1 MERMPQR
8 AVALVYAVC
17 LSMTACYGGLATF
30 DDDGKASAGGSG
42 SGESEGESEGD
53 PSAEEPACEAVL
65 PRSITRVPDRHV
77 ANTVATLLSIAR
89 PDFTTSPADPERFVP
104 DQPSAVTGGVAV
116 KFQAMAEEAAA
127 AVTAPGMPLVACEPG
142 QEPACADERIDALAS
157 RAFRRAATP
166 EERAGLHAVYDDGVA
181 LGGDHAAGI
190 RLVIEAVLQAPSFIY
205 EIEAPG
211 PDAAGDGDD
220 YLLTPEQ
227 HAARV
232 AFFLTDTIP
241 DEELWQAARDG
252 HFETPEEIEAQLDR
266 MLASA
271 EGAQHLR
278 TTFGRF
284 FDLHRVSEL
293 SKDGVDPALFEAMRA
308 ESEGL
313 IDDVLARPGG
323 TLADLL
329 LSREAHVDAALAELY
344 GVAAPDSAGGV
355 VTLPA
360 DQRAGILT
368 RVGLMALE
376 STADESSVIHRG
388 LLVSRNLL
396 CFAPPPPSAE
406 NVAEGE
412 EINAMYETERER
424 MMARKDNAECATCHG
439 FFDPLGVTFEHYDR
453 VGRYR
458 TEIETSAGPV
468 PVDAS
473 WDIQILDIDA
483 EVTNAVELSEQLAGS
498 SVVHECV
505 TQQVAAYALGRSL
518 DAAGRCA
525 VTSLAEDFEASGGE
539 LEGLIR
545 AIAAWPGLR
554 ARKGGTP

>member
-1 MERMPQR
+1 MHRMPHR
-8 AVALVYAVC
+8 AAALALALA
-17 LSMTACYGGLATF
+17 LSLSLAACYGGVAGF
-30 DDDGKASAGGSG
+30 DGNVEGSTGGSG
-42 SGESEGESEGD
+42 GEESGSDS
-53 PSAEEPACEAVL
+53 PAEPACEPVV
-65 PRSITRVPDRHV
+65 PRSVARLPDRHV
-77 ANTVATLLSIAR
+77 ANAVATLLSIPR
-89 PDFTTSPADPERFVP
+89 PDFSTSPSDLERFVP
-104 DQPSAVTGGVAV
+104 DQLSAVTGAVAV
-116 KFQAMAEEAAA
+116 KLQAMAEAAA
-127 AVTAPGMPLVACEPG
+127 AAATAPGRPLVACEPG
-142 QEPACADERIDALAS
+142 LESACADERIDELAS

-166 EERAGLHAVYDDGVA
+166 EERAGLRVVYDEGVA

-211 PDAAGDGDD
+211 LDGDD
-220 YLLTPEQ
+220 GDEYLLTPEQ

-232 AFFLTDTIP
+232 AFLLTDTIP
-241 DEELWQAARDG
+241 DEELWRAARDG
-252 HFETPEEIEAQLDR
+252 YFETPEEIDAQIDR
-266 MLASA
+266 MLATP
-271 EGAQHLR
+271 EGAQQLR

-293 SKDGVDPALFEAMRA
+293 SKDGVEPALFEAMRA

-313 IDDVLARPGG
+313 IDDVLSRPGG

-329 LSREAHVDAALAELY
+329 LSREARVDGALAELY
-344 GVAAPDSAGGV
+344 GVPAPAVAGGV

-368 RVGLMALE
+368 RAGLMALE

-388 LLVSRNLL
+388 LLVTRNLL
-396 CFAPPPPSAE
+396 CFTPPPPSAE

-412 EINAMYETERER
+412 EINGMYETERER
-424 MMARKDNAECATCHG
+424 MMARKDNATCSACHSL
-439 FFDPLGVTFEHYDR
+439 FDPLGVTFEHYDR

-473 WDIQILDIDA
+473 WDIHILDIEA
-483 EVTNAVELSEQLAGS
+483 QVTNAVELSEQLAGS
-498 SVVHECV
+498 SVVNQCV
-505 TQQVAAYALGRSL
+505 TEQFTAYALGRSL
-518 DAAGRCA
+518 DATDRCA
-525 VTSLAEDFEASGGE
+525 VTALVEEFEASGGE
-539 LEGLIR
+539 LEELIR